1 MQVESDTVVKCMNTS
16 KCQMMK
22 ILPQK
27 VPPQIANINTNSNI
41 LANKTWVPHDK
52 RPWLTMYKEK
62 L

>member
-1 MQVESDTVVKCMNTS
+1 
-16 KCQMMK
+16 MMK

-52 RPWLTMYKEK
+52 RPWLANIQGKTMRK
-62 L
+62 LVLLTGYV